1 MANEIGVFDVKND
14 EDLAVLHEAMIALLT
29 LLALYAPHVGEYL
42 LEQMGIDS
50 KTLTFPTLDKS
61 ALTLDTITMVVQVN
75 GKIRGKMDVE
85 IGLDNQTLIEK
96 AKQLNGVS
104 RFLTGEIKK
113 QIVVP
118 NKLVSFVV
126 AS

>member
-1 MANEIGVFDVKND
+1 
-14 EDLAVLHEAMIALLT
+14 MIALLT

-50 KTLTFPTLDKS
+50 KTLTFPILDKS
-61 ALTLDTITMVVQVN
+61 ALTLDTITIVVQVN

-104 RFLTGEIKK
+104 RFLAGEINK

>member
-1 MANEIGVFDVKND
+1 
-14 EDLAVLHEAMIALLT
+14 
-29 LLALYAPHVGEYL
+29 
-42 LEQMGIDS
+42 
-50 KTLTFPTLDKS
+50 
-61 ALTLDTITMVVQVN
+61 
-75 GKIRGKMDVE
+75 MDVE

>member
-1 MANEIGVFDVKND
+1 
-14 EDLAVLHEAMIALLT
+14 MIALLT

>member
-1 MANEIGVFDVKND
+1 
-14 EDLAVLHEAMIALLT
+14 
-29 LLALYAPHVGEYL
+29 
-42 LEQMGIDS
+42 
-50 KTLTFPTLDKS
+50 
-61 ALTLDTITMVVQVN
+61 MVVQVN